1 MPQFFFGNSPEET
14 LKIAKKMRQK
24 NFKAVKFGWQNFG
37 SNLNSDKEH
46 LLAAREGLDSDL
58 MLMVDVG
65 AIWGNN
71 INEAIK
77 RDNML
82 TEAKSNMVG
91 RAFLF

>member
-1 MPQFFFGNSPEET
+1 MQ
-14 LKIAKKMRQK
+14 KKCVKK

-37 SNLNSDKEH
+37 LNLNLDKEH
-46 LLAAREGLDSDL
+46 LVAAREGLDSDL

-71 INEAIK
+71 INEALK

-82 TEAKSNMVG
+82 IRSKSNMVG
-91 RAFLF
+91 RAFLFRCFL